1 MSLTGTKKEIIN
13 EKEADSISIDIDT
26 VRPEYIE
33 KLKTID
39 NEGKFIS
46 FMSIDDLRNA
56 IEGQNFSEV
65 LRSEKI

>member
-1 MSLTGTKKEIIN
+1 MSFTGM
-13 EKEADSISIDIDT
+13 KEAIITENEVDSISSDIDT

-56 IEGQNFSEV
+56 IEGRNFSEV